1 VYAAQGND
9 GELRLV
15 TEFSHGQQDESGEEN
30 AMPTFLLDCFIVI
43 VRFGTQGMDTKGGK
57 EDGHRHPDHV
67 FRQPSGDGDAEDDRK
82 DALDALTA
90 AFAPLRT
97 HTWAYP
103 ALEVVHIVGIA
114 LLLGNL
120 VLLELRV
127 FGRGAALPVPDLARL
142 SLTLVAIGFSL
153 AAVSGTVMF
162 ATQPG
167 DLLANRAFT
176 LKMLLLFVAGSNAA
190 MFHARQSLDKMDR
203 AARLHMIVST
213 VVWVAIIALGRWIAY
228 V

>member
-1 VYAAQGND
+1 
-9 GELRLV
+9 
-15 TEFSHGQQDESGEEN
+15 
-30 AMPTFLLDCFIVI
+30 MTFTGIQL
-43 VRFGTQGMDTKGGK
+43 
-57 EDGHRHPDHV
+57 PW
-67 FRQPSGDGDAEDDRK
+67 A
-82 DALDALTA
+82 
-90 AFAPLRT
+90 
-97 HTWAYP
+97 WAYP
-103 ALEVVHIVGIA
+103 ALEVLHLLGVA

-190 MFHARQSLDKMDR
+190 MFHARQSLDRMDR